1 MIDAKP
7 MPKAGWTLETV
18 KGKYANEVDFHGAK
32 LSEGVKEVVW
42 SGGKLPDDYYDEF
55 VISTYLTTALKPDT
69 VLYFPVVQECEQG
82 VSRWIDIP
90 ADPAHAHDTKWP
102 APGVKLI
109 AKP

>member
-1 MIDAKP
+1 
-7 MPKAGWTLETV
+7 MPKAGWSVEAI
-18 KGKYANEVDFHGAK
+18 KGKYASEYDFHGAK

-42 SGGKLPDDYYDEF
+42 SGGKLPDDFYDEF
-55 VISTYLTTALKPDT
+55 VVRTFLTNTLKPGAM
-69 VLYFPVVQECEQG
+69 LYFPVVQECEQG

-90 ADPAHAHDTKWP
+90 ADPAHAHDSKSP